1 MEAFIDSNIIIEA
14 FKKRGSEEA
23 SEILNLILQENVI
36 CFINIIV
43 ESEVVFYLI
52 TKGKGKLNLRE
63 LEEFLD
69 FFEFLSTN
77 KNIQSLFKDFVEKYK
92 LKPNDAI
99 ILSTCKYYGVPYLI
113 SLDSDFEKPCKE
125 EGIELVS
132 SSGKLKEV
140 LS

>member
-23 SEILNLILQENVI
+23 SKILNLILRKNVI

-52 TKGKGKLNLRE
+52 TKGKGKLNLRK

-69 FFEFLSTN
+69 FFEFLSAN
-77 KNIQSLFKDFVEKYK
+77 KNIQSLFKDFVEKYN
-92 LKPNDAI
+92 LKPN
-99 ILSTCKYYGVPYLI
+99 KYYGIPYLI

-125 EGIELVS
+125 EGIKLIS
-132 SSGKLKEV
+132 SPSKLKEV
-140 LS
+140 FS